1 MKALIRPAQLHG
13 RIKTVASKSQAHRML
28 ICAAFAD
35 KATDIVC
42 EELSLDIRATAGC
55 LSAMGADISYNE
67 DKKSFRV
74 IPIDR
79 KSFGDTHKQIT
90 IDVGESGSTLR
101 FLLPVVAALGVDTHI
116 VMHGRL
122 ADRPLSPLWEELEA
136 HGAVLTKND
145 DSTMDVSGRL
155 RGSEYTIAAD
165 VSSQFISGLLFAAPL
180 IAEKEADF
188 KLKLT
193 GQIESINYILMTF
206 DALKSFGVGVKRDN
220 DILSIARKAEYVS
233 PGELTVEGDWS
244 NGAFWICASAMTSDK
259 LDVTGLNYDS
269 MQGDKAVI
277 ELRDRITA
285 KRNGN
290 DPCIIDAKNVPDLVP
305 VLSVL
310 AAFAKGETIF
320 THAERLRIKE
330 SDRIKSTVRMLK
342 ALGADAEETADGLK
356 VSSDGRKLK
365 GGTVDSCN
373 DHRIAMSAAVASI
386 ICENEVE
393 VLTAEAVRKSYPAF
407 WEDFARLGGMV
418 EIVD

>member
-180 IAEKEADF
+180 IAEKEADL

>member
-1 MKALIRPAQLHG
+1 MKALIRPAQLYG
-13 RIKTVASKSQAHRML
+13 SIKTVASKSQAHRML

-310 AAFAKGETIF
+310 AAFAEGETIF

>member
-74 IPIDR
+74 IPVDR

-155 RGSEYTIAAD
+155 RGSEYTQASD